1 MIESADDDLDAER
14 ARQLEHDAKLAAMH
28 DRTTQVLGG
37 MGGRGSL
44 AMTDEELIQANV
56 QLQIALDEAEEARA
70 QARTARDKAK
80 ARAEEAGPRRRRSR
94 RRRPRLS
101 AGSPRRSS
109 SSRSS
114 SAASRSWR
122 RPGTVIH
129 DLPGGESR

>member
-37 MGGRGSL
+37 MGGRGGL

-56 QLQIALDEAEEARA
+56 QLQIALDEAEEAR
-70 QARTARDKAK
+70 ARTARDKAK

-101 AGSPRRSS
+101 AGSPRRST